1 MAMQSLDDL
10 FVHEL
15 KDVYDAEHQVVKALP
30 KMAKAATS
38 SDLQAAFEDHLEQSK
53 GHIDRLKQVFDLL
66 SRKPARESCAGMQ
79 GIISEGEKVLEEDMS
94 DDVRD
99 AALIAA
105 AQRVEHYEM
114 AGYGTLRTYA
124 HLLGHAEVAQ
134 LLQQT
139 LDEEEIT
146 DKKLSQ
152 IANGANQAAMSA

>member
-1 MAMQSLDDL
+1 MAIQSLDDL

-15 KDVYDAEHQVVKALP
+15 KDVYDAEHQVVNALP
-30 KMAKAATS
+30 KMAKAANA
-38 SDLQAAFEDHLEQSK
+38 SDLQSAFEEHLEQSK

-66 SRKPARESCAGMQ
+66 NRKPTRETCDGMK
-79 GIISEGEKVLEEDMS
+79 GLIEEGQKMLEEDMS
-94 DDVRD
+94 DEVRD

-124 HLLGHAEVAQ
+124 HLLGHAEAAQ
-134 LLQQT
+134 LLQQI

-152 IANGANQAAMSA
+152 LANSVNQAALS

>member
-15 KDVYDAEHQVVKALP
+15 KDVYDAEHQVINALP
-30 KMAKAATS
+30 KMAQAANA
-38 SDLQAAFEDHLEQSK
+38 SDLQSAFEEHLEQSQ
-53 GHIDRLKQVFDLL
+53 GHIDRLKQIFELL
-66 SRKPARESCAGMQ
+66 ERKPARETCAGMK
-79 GIISEGEKVLEEDMS
+79 GIIEEGQKALEEDMS
-94 DDVRD
+94 DAVRD

-124 HLLGHAEVAQ
+124 HLLGHADAAQ
-134 LLQQT
+134 LLQQI

-152 IANGANQAAMSA
+152 LANSVNQAALGS

>member
-10 FVHEL
+10 FFHEL
-15 KDVYDAEHQVVKALP
+15 KDVYDAEHQVVNALP
-30 KMAKAATS
+30 KMAKAAAS
-38 SDLQAAFEDHLEQSK
+38 SDLQSAFEEHLEQSQD
-53 GHIDRLKQVFDLL
+53 HIDRLKQIFDLL
-66 SRKPARESCAGMQ
+66 NRKPARETCDGMK
-79 GIISEGEKVLEEDMS
+79 GIIEEGQKVLEEDMS
-94 DDVRD
+94 DDVRN

-124 HLLGHAEVAQ
+124 HLLGHTEAAQ

-139 LDEEEIT
+139 LDEEEMT

-152 IANGANQAAMSA
+152 LANGINQTALGS

>member
-1 MAMQSLDDL
+1 MQSLDDL
-10 FVHEL
+10 FLHEL

-38 SDLQAAFEDHLEQSK
+38 SDLQKGFEEHLEQSK
-53 GHIDRLKQVFDLL
+53 GHIERLKQAFDLL
-66 SRKPARESCAGMQ
+66 GRKPARETCAGMK
-79 GIISEGEKVLEEDMS
+79 GIIEEGQKVLEEEMS

-124 HLLGHAEVAQ
+124 HLLGHSDIAQ
-134 LLQQT
+134 LLQET

-152 IANGANQAAMSA
+152 IANEANQAALSS

>member
-15 KDVYDAEHQVVKALP
+15 KDVYDAEHQVVNALP
-30 KMAKAATS
+30 KMAKAANA
-38 SDLQAAFEDHLEQSK
+38 SDLQSTFEEHLKQSK
-53 GHIDRLKQVFDLL
+53 GHIERLKQVFDLL
-66 SRKPARESCAGMQ
+66 NRKPARETCDGMK
-79 GIISEGEKVLEEDMS
+79 GLIEEGQKVLEEDMS
-94 DDVRD
+94 DEVRD

-124 HLLGHAEVAQ
+124 HLLGHAEAAQ
-134 LLQQT
+134 LLQQI

-152 IANGANQAAMSA
+152 LANGVNQAALS